1 MAGTGAGYDL
11 SVTTFTRDGRV
22 LQVTYAEKAV
32 DLSGTALAIC
42 CKDGVVMASEKL
54 LLSKLLVDGTN
65 RRTGAIAKHCGL
77 VSAGFTTDARQ
88 ILNRARGEASNYKSS
103 YDEIIPPS
111 ILAER
116 LGLFVHQYTL
126 YWSVR
131 PFGASVLVG
140 SYSKGQKP
148 AVHYIDP
155 SGLVLKY
162 FGKALGKGKQLA
174 NTEIEKLKAEDMT
187 CQEVLFYVAKIMY
200 KVHDEK
206 DKDFELEC
214 SWITD
219 ATNYE
224 FQMVPRQLVQKAQDD
239 AKKAIA
245 EEDEDDD

>member
-1 MAGTGAGYDL
+1 MSGTGSGYDL
-11 SVTTFTRDGRV
+11 SVTTFTPDGRV
-22 LQVTYAEKAV
+22 LQVQYAEKAV
-32 DLSGTALAIC
+32 DISGTCLAVC

-65 RRTGAIAKHCGL
+65 RRTAAIDKHIGM

-88 ILNRARGEASNYKSS
+88 ILDRARGEASSYKSN
-103 YDEIIPPS
+103 YDEKIPPFM
-111 ILAER
+111 LAER

-140 SYSKGQKP
+140 SYSKDTKP
-148 AVHYIDP
+148 SLHCIEP
-155 SGLVLKY
+155 SGLVFKY

-174 NTEIEKLKAEDMT
+174 NTEVEKLKLSELT
-187 CQEVLFYVAKIMY
+187 CKEVLFYLAKIMH

-219 ATNYE
+219 ATNYQFE
-224 FQMVPRQLVQKAQDD
+224 LIPRDVVQKAQEE
-239 AKKAIA
+239 AKKAIE